1 MREFLISSLIADFF
15 GKRISK
21 DIKDPSG
28 KNTRNAHL
36 PLLKR
41 RDLGASGLSLKTFT
55 RALSCHKPTLDSRAP
70 RVPRPNDLENMLCH
84 LFLLQLFPIITI
96 RLYTNIFNFSCARR
110 NSSILTSRF
119 PSDRGKRKSRRCI
132 VIVGLNDPPVYVS
145 YERVTL
151 DRKWRVVFR
160 AVSSIYSAL
169 SFPRHA
175 SSRFVS
181 SFPRQKFHPPYIFD
195 QFSKREKE
203 KRKAVHLDEGGRIRT
218 TVFHS
223 FSSRFDGVTLMASI
237 GPPLFI
243 VTRVRDFLESRIVH
257 SNF

>member
-1 MREFLISSLIADFF
+1 MLFRVTNQPSTLALQGFQGRMTWRACSATLFF
-15 GKRISK
+15 SNYFQLLLFVCIRIFS
-21 DIKDPSG
+21 I
-28 KNTRNAHL
+28 
-36 PLLKR
+36 
-41 RDLGASGLSLKTFT
+41 
-55 RALSCHKPTLDSRAP
+55 
-70 RVPRPNDLENMLCH
+70 
-84 LFLLQLFPIITI
+84 
-96 RLYTNIFNFSCARR
+96 SCARR

-181 SFPRQKFHPPYIFD
+181 SFPRQKFHPPYIRPIF
-195 QFSKREKE
+195 
-203 KRKAVHLDEGGRIRT
+203 
-218 TVFHS
+218 
-223 FSSRFDGVTLMASI
+223 
-237 GPPLFI
+237 
-243 VTRVRDFLESRIVH
+243 
-257 SNF
+257 